1 MSEQLNGVEL
11 EIFDYGEDD
20 WVHFMTIMGIIE
32 DAYGIV
38 PPVGDSVAQA
48 SKVVLS
54 LCAKGYARL
63 GRYTNPTSFVP
74 WNETGDALRN
84 RLESELESPPAGE
97 SHEANL
103 TYIMLDIL
111 SAGFEARDRQL
122 R

>member
-1 MSEQLNGVEL
+1 MAEPLNDVEL

-32 DAYGIV
+32 DANGIV
-38 PPVGDSVAQA
+38 PPEDESIAEA

-63 GRYTNPTSFVP
+63 GRYANHTSFVP
-74 WNETGDALRN
+74 WHETGDALRN
-84 RLESELESPPAGE
+84 RLECELKSPPSGE
-97 SHEANL
+97 SHESNL
-103 TYIMLDIL
+103 MYIMLDIL
-111 SAGFEARDRQL
+111 SAGFEARDRKS